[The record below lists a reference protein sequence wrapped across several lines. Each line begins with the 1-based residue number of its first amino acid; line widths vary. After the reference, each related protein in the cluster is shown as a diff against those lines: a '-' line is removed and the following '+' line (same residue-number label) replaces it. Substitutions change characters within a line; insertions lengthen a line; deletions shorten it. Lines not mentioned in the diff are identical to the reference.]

1 MIYLSDK
8 WRNAL
13 LWHSF
18 FNSKKGFIPLS
29 FILGALSTLGF
40 APFNMWV
47 IVITTLTFFF
57 ALLSFIEKTWHQ
69 VLATWC
75 FFIALNFST
84 LGFIDFVMQDFGQ
97 IPFYLSYLILF
108 IFSTYL
114 AFPYALAIY
123 IKNKIK
129 CTNNTIAFI
138 FIIPALFV
146 VADFILATLF
156 TGFPWVYV
164 SYSTIDGPLSSFAP
178 LIGAKGINLIIY
190 IMAGCLSQVLRR
202 NYLCLPCPALLLL
215 FGIFTTSISYTK
227 DDKTINVSLVQ
238 GNVKQ
243 EVRLNQETVYKAIA
257 TYYDLSKDLI
267 KKENEIIV
275 WPESAIPVML
285 NSAIDLVSDLNTIAY
300 ENKSILITGI
310 QRFNEKTNEAFN
322 SIVVLGEHKNLNLI
336 KTYDKRHLVPFG
348 EFVPLENILRPL
360 HKIFNFPMSSF
371 TKGSDN
377 QKAFTIKDNKFIPA
391 ICYEAIFPELLTSLD
406 NIDSNAILMV
416 SNDAWFGLTRGP
428 QEHLNIARMRSLEL
442 QKPMIRATN
451 NGISVIIDKFGKI
464 KDSIAINQESVLS
477 TTVTTVKGQT
487 IYSKFGNVPLY
498 IISLLLFIFGYIKR
512 YSTKDKLKE
521 NLEKLVRP

>member
-1 MIYLSDK
+1 
-8 WRNAL
+8 
-13 LWHSF
+13 
-18 FNSKKGFIPLS
+18 
-29 FILGALSTLGF
+29 
-40 APFNMWV
+40 
-47 IVITTLTFFF
+47 
-57 ALLSFIEKTWHQ
+57 
-69 VLATWC
+69 
-75 FFIALNFST
+75 
-84 LGFIDFVMQDFGQ
+84 
-97 IPFYLSYLILF
+97 
-108 IFSTYL
+108 
-114 AFPYALAIY
+114 
-123 IKNKIK
+123 
-129 CTNNTIAFI
+129 
-138 FIIPALFV
+138 
-146 VADFILATLF
+146 
-156 TGFPWVYV
+156 
-164 SYSTIDGPLSSFAP
+164 
-178 LIGAKGINLIIY
+178 
-190 IMAGCLSQVLRR
+190 MAGCLSQVLRR

-215 FGIFTTSISYTK
+215 FGIFTTSISYTQ

-310 QRFNEKTNEAFN
+310 QRFNENTNEVFN

>member
-1 MIYLSDK
+1 
-8 WRNAL
+8 
-13 LWHSF
+13 
-18 FNSKKGFIPLS
+18 
-29 FILGALSTLGF
+29 
-40 APFNMWV
+40 
-47 IVITTLTFFF
+47 
-57 ALLSFIEKTWHQ
+57 
-69 VLATWC
+69 
-75 FFIALNFST
+75 
-84 LGFIDFVMQDFGQ
+84 
-97 IPFYLSYLILF
+97 
-108 IFSTYL
+108 
-114 AFPYALAIY
+114 
-123 IKNKIK
+123 
-129 CTNNTIAFI
+129 
-138 FIIPALFV
+138 
-146 VADFILATLF
+146 
-156 TGFPWVYV
+156 
-164 SYSTIDGPLSSFAP
+164 
-178 LIGAKGINLIIY
+178 
-190 IMAGCLSQVLRR
+190 MAGCLSQVLRR

-215 FGIFTTSISYTK
+215 FGIFTTSISYTQ

-310 QRFNEKTNEAFN
+310 QRFNENTNEAFN

-416 SNDAWFGLTRGP
+416 SNDA
-428 QEHLNIARMRSLEL
+428 
-442 QKPMIRATN
+442 
-451 NGISVIIDKFGKI
+451 
-464 KDSIAINQESVLS
+464 
-477 TTVTTVKGQT
+477 
-487 IYSKFGNVPLY
+487 
-498 IISLLLFIFGYIKR
+498 
-512 YSTKDKLKE
+512 
-521 NLEKLVRP
+521 